1 MKKLERTLGGKKRH
15 SPARVDKLFEWKI
28 LYEKYEKN
36 VGNGNVN
43 CVGATCAGR
52 GGEGQGGVKVRA
64 RLKRRPKMKCGKKQ
78 AESQIRKAKPVSVC
92 VCDGVLN
99 TLFAWAIEVVEAAGV
114 RRGGL
119 EGMVGARQI
128 VAKPNLIVK

>member
-1 MKKLERTLGGKKRH
+1 M
-15 SPARVDKLFEWKI
+15 
-28 LYEKYEKN
+28 
-36 VGNGNVN
+36 
-43 CVGATCAGR
+43 CGR

-78 AESQIRKAKPVSVC
+78 AESQIRKAKAVSVCVC

-114 RRGGL
+114 RRGRRVLGGL
-119 EGMVGARQI
+119 EGKVGARQI